1 MMMGALHDA
10 SVSLMIS
17 KLMDSGLN
25 GDQIDRAMRNM
36 VGRDW
41 KKMEVSL
48 WFKRFREQGL
58 IIHNNE
64 DIFIYDL
71 EALVKGWI
79 KLHDLCK

>member
-1 MMMGALHDA
+1 MGSLHDA
-10 SVSLMIS
+10 SVSLVVS
-17 KLMDSGLN
+17 KLMESGLS

-36 VGRDW
+36 IGRDW
-41 KKMEVSL
+41 KKIEVTQ
-48 WFKRFREQGL
+48 WFKKFREQGL

-71 EALVKGWI
+71 EALVKGWH

>member
-1 MMMGALHDA
+1 MGALRDTN
-10 SVSLMIS
+10 VSLMVS
-17 KLMDSGLN
+17 KLMESGLS
-25 GDQIDRAMRNM
+25 GEQIDRAMRSM
-36 VGRDW
+36 IGGDW
-41 KKMEVSL
+41 KKIDVAL
-48 WFKRFREQGL
+48 WFKKFREQGL

>member
-1 MMMGALHDA
+1 MAALYDA
-10 SVSLMIS
+10 SVSSMVS
-17 KLMDSGLN
+17 KLMESGLS

-41 KKMEVSL
+41 KKIDVSQ
-48 WFKRFREQGL
+48 WFIKFREQGL